1 MLYYRIMIIYFT
13 ASVSKKDLMRSNYL
27 KIVEFLVSQGHT
39 VIAEH
44 ILDASEEKIRK
55 SSTSEHVA
63 FQRKVENWIEDC
75 HCVVAE
81 TSHPAVSVGYEI
93 GLALH
98 MGKPILILHHP
109 DVDPPS
115 LFGQHHNENVVTA
128 PYTRD
133 TLSSLIKDFLRYVEE
148 DKNTKFTFF
157 MSPKHTRYLEKVSL
171 EHQIPKSSYLRGL
184 IDADIQKARK

>member
-1 MLYYRIMIIYFT
+1 MIIYFT
-13 ASVSKKDLMRSNYL
+13 ASVSKKDLMKSSYL
-27 KIVEFLVSQGHT
+27 KIVEHLMSQGQT

-44 ILDASEEKIRK
+44 ILDSSEEKIRT

-63 FQRKVENWIEDC
+63 FQKKVENWIEDC
-75 HCVVAE
+75 HCIVAE

-93 GLALH
+93 GLALN
-98 MGKPILILHHP
+98 MGKPILILHQP

-128 PYTRD
+128 SYTRD
-133 TLSSLIKDFLRYVEE
+133 TLGLIIGDFLHYVED

-157 MSPKHTRYLEKVSL
+157 MSPKHTRHLDKVATK
-171 EHQIPKSSYLRGL
+171 HQIPKSTYLRGL
-184 IDADIQKARK
+184 IDADMQKSRA